1 MLLDVGYVG
10 RQSRNGLARIPFNE
24 PAFGSAW
31 LPQNQDPTRS
41 TSANTVLGDNALPP
55 DLYRPYPGY
64 VGVGVAVGQSG
75 LGAGGFI
82 STYGSSSNYNALQ
95 VALNRRMGRDL
106 MLGVNYT
113 WSKAM
118 GTDTDYQ
125 FVGNPLNHRK
135 ADYSLLTFDRTQ
147 DLVFNYIYNVP
158 GASKKFAA
166 LNHAVTRLLLDD
178 WQVTGITSFMSG
190 APIAVGSTAANQAS
204 AIGS

>member
-1 MLLDVGYVG
+1 MAI
-10 RQSRNGLARIPFNE
+10 S
-24 PAFGSAW
+24 GSEGHIFW
-31 LPQNQDPTRS
+31 DIQ
-41 TSANTVLGDNALPP
+41 ANVSKSFHITEKIRADF
-55 DLYRPYPGY
+55 R
-64 VGVGVAVGQSG
+64 
-75 LGAGGFI
+75 AGGFI

-147 DLVFNYIYNVP
+147 DLVFN
-158 GASKKFAA
+158 
-166 LNHAVTRLLLDD
+166 
-178 WQVTGITSFMSG
+178 
-190 APIAVGSTAANQAS
+190 
-204 AIGS
+204 